1 MKRHWKKVVIG
12 LVALVAL
19 VFAASFI
26 YAKWINDPPAKKTE
40 QDAIDIVQGSGVPGT
55 DATGDTATGSTDGA
69 GTPGTVGA
77 DGVTGTWAPAADSE
91 LCYRVKESINGFDTE
106 GVGCSNSITGSLVI
120 DGTVVSSADFTVD
133 MTTFSSDESRRDGQ
147 FNGRIMEVSQF
158 PTGTFVL
165 TGPLDFGAIP
175 ADGETITVTAT
186 GELTL
191 HGVTNT
197 VTFELSAAF
206 GNGRIGVFGNIPVT
220 FADYD
225 ITNPSFGTISTEDHG
240 LLEFVLA
247 FDPA

>member
-1 MKRHWKKVVIG
+1 MKRHWKKIVGG
-12 LVALVAL
+12 LVALVVL

-40 QDAIDIVQGSGVPGT
+40 QDAIDILDGSGAPAT
-55 DATGDTATGSTDGA
+55 DVVTTDGGAPETATG
-69 GTPGTVGA
+69 GTIGA

-91 LCYRVKESINGFDTE
+91 LCYRVKESINFVDTE
-106 GVGCSNSITGSLVI
+106 GVGCSNAITGSLVI
-120 DGTVVSSADFTVD
+120 DGTVVTSADFTVD

-165 TGPLDFGAIP
+165 TEPLDFGAIP

-225 ITNPSFGTISTEDHG
+225 IENPSFGTITTEDHG